1 MNMNKNRRLGSLTV
15 LPKPENQRQV
25 CWSCGQKQEMCLC
38 DHIQKFHTISHF
50 VFLVHPKE
58 FKKERIGTGRMTHS
72 SLPNSS
78 FLMGIDFSHDE
89 RVNQFIQNPLY
100 RCFVLWPGSG
110 SLPVEQVTTSE
121 LDQDKKIVIFILD
134 GTWAFAKKMYQL
146 SRNLYDLAK
155 ISIQPTAMS
164 LFVIKQQPEKLCL
177 STMEA
182 VLYILKGLELAK
194 VESPQNWD
202 LILAP
207 FKKMV
212 ERQIE
217 ISQDP
222 NRTSYRSKK
231 AYDLDAIRNRAERGT
246 RKRKIF

>member
-1 MNMNKNRRLGSLTV
+1 MNIKKRVG
-15 LPKPENQRQV
+15 LPEECPNSISQRTI
-25 CWSCGQKQEMCLC
+25 CWKCGQKQEMCLC
-38 DHIQKFHTISHF
+38 SYIHKFHTQAHF

-58 FKKERIGTGRMTHS
+58 FKKERIGTGRMTHA

-78 FLMGIDFSHDE
+78 FLMGVDFTLDD
-89 RVNQFIQNPLY
+89 RVNRYILDPQFQTFI
-100 RCFVLWPGSG
+100 LWPGAG
-110 SLPVEQVTTSE
+110 SIPVENLNQEGFVST
-121 LDQDKKIVIFILD
+121 KKTVIFILD

-146 SRNLYDLAK
+146 SRNLHNVAK
-155 ISIQPTAMS
+155 ISIEPTAPS

-182 VLYILKGLELAK
+182 ILYILKGLEEAK
-194 VESPQNWD
+194 VENNQNWD
-202 LILAP
+202 LMLEP

-212 ERQIE
+212 QRQIE

-222 NRTSYRSKK
+222 SRKSYRNKK
-231 AYDLDAIRNRAERGT
+231 AYDLEAIQRRAESGT